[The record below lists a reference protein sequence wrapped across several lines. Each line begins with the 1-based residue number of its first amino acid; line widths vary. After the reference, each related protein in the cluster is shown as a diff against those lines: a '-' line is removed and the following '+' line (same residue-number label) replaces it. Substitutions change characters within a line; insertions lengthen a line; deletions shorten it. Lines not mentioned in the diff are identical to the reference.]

1 MRPEEAKQLYESEA
15 LKEVFQL
22 LRDRCHKEF
31 EGVDVQNKDEMQ
43 TIRIELAIIPKVY
56 AVLTGILNDE
66 MVKRYK
72 E

>member
-1 MRPEEAKQLYESEA
+1 
-15 LKEVFQL
+15 
-22 LRDRCHKEF
+22 
-31 EGVDVQNKDEMQ
+31 MQ